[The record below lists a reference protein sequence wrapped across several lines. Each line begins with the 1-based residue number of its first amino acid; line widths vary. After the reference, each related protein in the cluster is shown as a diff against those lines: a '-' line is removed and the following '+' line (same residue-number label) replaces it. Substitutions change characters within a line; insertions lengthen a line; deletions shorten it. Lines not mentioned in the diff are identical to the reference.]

1 MILNSRRNRVLG
13 AIFVAVA
20 GVLAAM
26 AFLPLVAGATTA
38 ICLIVALWLFWI
50 GVRLFFTSRI
60 QISKDQV
67 SYRNRWGRQ
76 IIVSR
81 RDIESVDV
89 GRRQFV
95 YSRSFP
101 RLHLRS
107 GSAVDLVFF
116 EQPSTKAI
124 ASDSTVSRLVT
135 ELSPTACDD
144 AR

>member
-1 MILNSRRNRVLG
+1 
-13 AIFVAVA
+13 
-20 GVLAAM
+20 M
-26 AFLPLVAGATTA
+26 AFLPHVAGATTA
-38 ICLIVALWLFWI
+38 ICLIVALWLLWI
-50 GVRLFFTSRI
+50 GVRLVFTSRI

-76 IIVSR
+76 IIILR